1 MRKAGIEDILRNS
14 VGKNGKSNKP
24 DQSDLTHTKTPTKLG
39 DNYLPVLRNF
49 STTQRIQI
57 KRPNEVVKDFKKN
70 EITD

>member
-14 VGKNGKSNKP
+14 VGKNGKTQKA

-49 STTQRIQI
+49 STTQRI
-57 KRPNEVVKDFKKN
+57 
-70 EITD
+70 